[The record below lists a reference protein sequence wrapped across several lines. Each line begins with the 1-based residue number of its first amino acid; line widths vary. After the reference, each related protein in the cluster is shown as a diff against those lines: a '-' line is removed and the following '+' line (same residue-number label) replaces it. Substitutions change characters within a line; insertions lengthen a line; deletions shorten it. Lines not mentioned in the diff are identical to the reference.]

1 MLAQGVASSFARC
14 VTLGMCVLSVGCG
27 DDEPRTAAT
36 PPPTP
41 ADTSVESPVSD
52 AGPIISID
60 ARVPMREAGSITPP
74 VVRDASADG
83 GGSLGAMDAASAGVS
98 LRLITYNVAGLPEGI
113 SQSMPQRNSTLI
125 SPLLNDYDLAL
136 LQEDFSYHAQIVAAS
151 MHPYVSPIDTRGN
164 SLGDGLSFLSSFAY
178 SDFQRDA
185 WVDCNGVLDS
195 GSDCLTPKGF
205 AFARFVVGTASI
217 DVYDIHT
224 DAGSAAPDQ
233 TARAK
238 NLRQLAAAIATRSS
252 GRAVIVAGDINGRY
266 SRVGDTVPEL
276 VDAASLTDVWVELHN
291 QGQRPAAGMPV
302 MCSAVDPNDP
312 ACERIDKVF
321 YRNGGGVTLRPRE
334 YVVEGAKFVDE
345 AGAQLSDHRPVSV
358 VFDVSTD

>member
-1 MLAQGVASSFARC
+1 LA
-14 VTLGMCVLSVGCG
+14 LGLCALSVGCG
-27 DDEPRTAAT
+27 DDEPHAV
-36 PPPTP
+36 PPPAP
-41 ADTSVESPVSD
+41 ADTSVAPPAND
-52 AGPIISID
+52 AGPIVNID

-74 VVRDASADG
+74 LARDASVLDEGGRLNLMDG
-83 GGSLGAMDAASAGVS
+83 ASSGVS

-113 SQSMPQRNSTLI
+113 SQSMPQRNSALI
-125 SPLLNDYDLAL
+125 SPLLNGYDIAL
-136 LQEDFSYHAQIVAAS
+136 LQEDFSYHAQIVSAS
-151 MHPYVSPIDTRGN
+151 MHPYVSPADTSGN

-185 WVDCNGVLDS
+185 WTDCNGVVDS

-205 AFARFVVGTASI
+205 AFARFSIGRASV

-224 DAGSAAPDQ
+224 DAGSAAGDQ

-238 NLRQLAAAIATRSS
+238 NLRQLAAAITTRSA
-252 GRAVIVAGDINGRY
+252 GRAVIVAGDSNARY
-266 SRVGDTVPEL
+266 SRAGDTVPEL
-276 VDAASLTDVWVELHN
+276 LDAASLSDVWIVLHN
-291 QGQRPAAGMPV
+291 QGQRPATGVPV
-302 MCSAVDPNDP
+302 VCSADDPNDR

-321 YRNGGGVTLRPRE
+321 YRSGGGVTLQPRE

-345 AGAQLSDHRPVSV
+345 KGAQLSDHRPVSV